1 MIALR
6 FVIVLL
12 MPGAALTATGPARSA
27 PPGVRDPD
35 WPCEQVKV
43 PELSLAAVWSG
54 TVPDDQTAD
63 WRKDPQTAD
72 LVQVMAQRRVPIEEA
87 QTRIRAFAAQTGD
100 QKQPKLL
107 SALGG
112 VFSVLNEER
121 SSVVAGLDRFGARQK
136 ELATSIRDD
145 NEKLRAL
152 RSDQTATAAEV
163 NQMVQQITWEAQ
175 VFQDRRQALRYACDV
190 PGKIEQRLFAV
201 ARAVEDALH

>member
-1 MIALR
+1 
-6 FVIVLL
+6 
-12 MPGAALTATGPARSA
+12 
-27 PPGVRDPD
+27 
-35 WPCEQVKV
+35 
-43 PELSLAAVWSG
+43 
-54 TVPDDQTAD
+54 
-63 WRKDPQTAD
+63 
-72 LVQVMAQRRVPIEEA
+72 
-87 QTRIRAFAAQTGD
+87 
-100 QKQPKLL
+100 
-107 SALGG
+107 